1 MRYDGVGCDAIRCED
16 VDDVMRAVTRI
27 VTRKSTGAGSLEKKR
42 KTTKETDV
50 PSSPFSIF
58 SSAMLDRDCDR
69 KRIGALLS
77 PLRARMR
84 KHNCRRRKEISTL
97 RVESMLLGD

>member
-1 MRYDGVGCDAIRCED
+1 MRCDGVGCDAIGFERD
-16 VDDVMRAVTRI
+16 DDVMRAVTRI
-27 VTRKSTGAGSLEKKR
+27 VTRKVTGAGSLEKKR
-42 KTTKETDV
+42 KTRKETDV

-77 PLRARMR
+77 SLRARMR
-84 KHNCRRRKEISTL
+84 KHNCRRRNEEITV